1 MMTRAEQLEQDRQLV
16 ISLWQCDSDAWE
28 MVYRQAILP
37 VTRQGIFRDM
47 LRDWQITPLDVFGM
61 VYESMLVEKKLAKY
75 KNDGSFIGWLN
86 KYTRGSIRKF
96 CEKNPRAVSKR
107 DDKTP
112 NIGGGGNNRPP
123 WKDLKFAQKCFGQLW
138 RKNPMRAYVHLL
150 WVKSGLK
157 PQEIMKIL
165 GMSSVDNVYKMH
177 ERAEKDM
184 QAIRDAYMKD
194 IIE

>member
-1 MMTRAEQLEQDRQLV
+1 MKDIEKKSNSEIAKLLRDEDHDAWNYVFLNAANPVMCRENIRLIMLDRNLSRLDVYGFLYEEMIARGKINTYKDAGGSILGWMKWHVYGLIHKYCRKNPWPVSDDAFFNSYQDR
-16 ISLWQCDSDAWE
+16 STSCSTDEDWE
-28 MVYRQAILP
+28 V
-37 VTRQGIFRDM
+37 V
-47 LRDWQITPLDVFGM
+47 
-61 VYESMLVEKKLAKY
+61 
-75 KNDGSFIGWLN
+75 
-86 KYTRGSIRKF
+86 
-96 CEKNPRAVSKR
+96 
-107 DDKTP
+107 
-112 NIGGGGNNRPP
+112 
-123 WKDLKFAQKCFGQLW
+123 QKCFRELW
-138 RKNPMRAYVHLL
+138 KENPMRAYVHLL